1 MIARERVTTHLIF
14 NEVWNHL
21 NCRTLIRTAA
31 IRNKTLIFEAK
42 IRNRDP
48 QIDAKIRNGAPKLL
62 LLKEIKFTH
71 TTKLLKTDTKRK
83 NYAKNKKRD
92 PKNTVENKKRETL
105 LIVAK
110 LRNSR
115 LWPFLIAVR
124 HFSTPAPTR
133 HGFTSPIYFKVA
145 FYCN

>member
-1 MIARERVTTHLIF
+1 MV
-14 NEVWNHL
+14 V

-48 QIDAKIRNGAPKLL
+48 QIDAKIRNGAPKITFAERE
-62 LLKEIKFTH
+62 KIYTH
-71 TTKLLKTDTKRK
+71 DKAIKTDTKRK

-110 LRNSR
+110 LRNAR

-124 HFSTPAPTR
+124 R
-133 HGFTSPIYFKVA
+133 FT
-145 FYCN
+145 